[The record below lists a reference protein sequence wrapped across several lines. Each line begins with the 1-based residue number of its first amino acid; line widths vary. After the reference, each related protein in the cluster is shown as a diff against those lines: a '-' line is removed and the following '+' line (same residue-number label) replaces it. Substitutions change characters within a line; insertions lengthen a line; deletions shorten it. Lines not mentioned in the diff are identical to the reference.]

1 MREIIHFQVG
11 RCGNNIGYKFL
22 EDISTEHG
30 LNQDGS
36 YIGTDDN
43 QLKNISVFFN
53 ETEKKYTPRAILI
66 DTEPTAIEEIMVKP
80 YSKMFLPDNILY
92 DREGT
97 GNVYTKGYFCSQ
109 DLFLPVQDVVR
120 REVEKCDCFQGFQYV
135 HSTSGGTGSGVTS
148 KMINTFR
155 EEYPTQIMQM
165 YMITPD
171 NDNQNPFA
179 AYNSCFTLC
188 NAVNAADLVHI
199 IENQKLAFLNTKQLN
214 IDKPSFDDINK
225 LASLHM
231 TGVTSSLRYP
241 VENNLSL
248 RKLAINLVPFIRKHF
263 FLDSMTPLSNLIK
276 KTPMSTKKL
285 IQAMF
290 DYDNFLAESSNRGS
304 YPCRSIACQAILPD
318 KTLSAME
325 IIQMMKKR
333 KKKKFERWLPCG
345 FQASVSDPPKNKE
358 IVHFIANDESVQNIY
373 KRIAEHYTMAFRH
386 KAYIWRYDEM
396 DEMEFTEME
405 SNLSD
410 LVTEYQHYA

>member
-11 RCGNNIGYKFL
+11 KCGNNIGSKFI

-43 QLKNISVFFN
+43 QLKNINVFFN

-80 YSKMFLPDNILY
+80 FSKLFLPDNILY

-97 GNVYTKGYFCSQ
+97 GNVYSKGYYCSQ
-109 DLFLPVQDVVR
+109 DLFMSISDVVHK
-120 REVEKCDCFQGFQYV
+120 EVEKCDCFQGFQFV
-135 HSTSGGTGSGVTS
+135 HSVSGGTGSGLTS
-148 KMINTFR
+148 KMITTFR
-155 EEYPTQIMQM
+155 EEYQTQMMQL
-165 YMITPD
+165 YMNTPD

-179 AYNSCFTLC
+179 AYNSCFAIC
-188 NAVNAADLVHI
+188 YAVDSTDLVHHI
-199 IENQKLAFLNTKQLN
+199 DNAKLSFLNTKQLN

-231 TGVTSSLRYP
+231 TGVTSSFRFP
-241 VENNLSL
+241 VENNLSM
-248 RKLAINLVPFIRKHF
+248 RKLAINLVVFVRKHF

-276 KTPMSTKKL
+276 KTKMSTNKL
-285 IQAMF
+285 VQSMF
-290 DYDNFLAESSNRGS
+290 DYDNFLAESSNRGRF
-304 YPCRSIACQAILPD
+304 PCRDITCQAILPD

-325 IIQMMKKR
+325 IIQMMR
-333 KKKKFERWLPCG
+333 KKKKKRFERWLPCG

-358 IVHFIANDESVQNIY
+358 IVHLIVNDESVQNIY
-373 KRIAEHYTMAFRH
+373 KRIAEKFALAYRRKAFV
-386 KAYIWRYDEM
+386 WRYDEM

-410 LVTEYQHYA
+410 LVTEYQHYE